1 MAGTHER
8 VTFGAV
14 VFDLFGTLVPEFD
27 RDAFFDAVRTMAD
40 AVGADR
46 EAFLE
51 AWNASALD
59 RQTGVFPTVEANIR
73 SICAGLGVD
82 PSDERMGRALEA
94 RLALY
99 RTMFHPRIG
108 AMETLR
114 AVKGRGYGTAL
125 ISMCAPDAPD
135 MWRASEMA
143 AFIDVEVFSSEVG
156 LRKPD
161 AAIYLMATKGLG
173 VEPQECVYVGDGA
186 YGELRGA
193 TEVGMIAYLIA
204 DPTVD
209 TERSLTPE
217 REAWSGPVVADL
229 RELLVVLDGEP

>member
-1 MAGTHER
+1 
-8 VTFGAV
+8 VSFQAV

-27 RDAFFDAVRTMAD
+27 RNAFFDAVRQMAD

-59 RQTGVFPTVEANIR
+59 RQTGVFPTVEANVR
-73 SICAGLGVD
+73 SICADLGVT
-82 PSDERMGRALEA
+82 PADEAIQRALDA

-99 RTMFHPRIG
+99 RTMFHPRVG
-108 AMETLR
+108 AMETVQ
-114 AVKGRGYGTAL
+114 AVKERGYGTAL
-125 ISMCAPDAPD
+125 VSMCAPDAPA

-143 AFIDVEVFSSEVG
+143 SFIDVEVFSSEVG

-161 AAIYLMATKGLG
+161 PAIYLWATNGLG
-173 VEPQECVYVGDGA
+173 VEPSGCVYVGDGA

-193 TEVGMIAYLIA
+193 TEVGMTAYLIA

-209 TERSLTPE
+209 IETSLTPE
-217 REAWSGPVVADL
+217 RESWDGRTVADL
-229 RELLVVLDGEP
+229 RELLDLLDDRR